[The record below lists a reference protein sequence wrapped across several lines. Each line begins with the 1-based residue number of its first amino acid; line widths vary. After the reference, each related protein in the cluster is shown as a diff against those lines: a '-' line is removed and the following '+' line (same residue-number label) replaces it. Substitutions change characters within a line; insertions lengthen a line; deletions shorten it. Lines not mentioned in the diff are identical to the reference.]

1 MAAADSSSPLGDH
14 RRRTWI
20 IVAAIAA
27 VVILVAAAYL
37 AWPRPEPTPAA
48 TPESATMIAPSPTPS
63 PRPTP
68 TGYPEN
74 TATYDLAGLPE
85 ANVLTVI
92 PALPVDDEPDAAFAG
107 FTAHAVS
114 AAAPIWADP
123 TADPVAVLPQE
134 FVFDGTTVAVIERQE
149 HWVRVLL
156 AGRQA
161 EPSSGNPGQITGW
174 LRSSDVELTPIDTL
188 IEVDI
193 SDRTID
199 IVRAGQRQRVATDFA
214 WGADATPTPTGRS
227 FVMMTRVV
235 ESFGYTRGWPLV
247 YLSVQSPTLD
257 AFGGSDAAVTAFHYH
272 DTRSGPL
279 SNGCIRVDE
288 AAIAALAEVPLGAGV
303 FIRP

>member
-1 MAAADSSSPLGDH
+1 MVAADESPPAGDH
-14 RRRTWI
+14 RHLAWV
-20 IVAAIAA
+20 IVGAILAVAIAA
-27 VVILVAAAYL
+27 AAVYLV
-37 AWPRPEPTPAA
+37 WPRPEPAPAA
-48 TPESATMIAPSPTPS
+48 TPEPVPVITPTPTPSPTP
-63 PRPTP
+63 
-68 TGYPEN
+68 TGHPEN
-74 TATYDLAGLPE
+74 TTTYDLTGLPE
-85 ANVLTVI
+85 ANVLAVI

-123 TADPVAVLPQE
+123 TGDPVAVLPHE
-134 FVFDGTTVAVIERQE
+134 FVFDGTTVAVVERQD

-161 EPSSGNPGQITGW
+161 QPSSGNPAQITGW
-174 LRSSDVELTPIDTL
+174 LRSSDVELTPVDT
-188 IEVDI
+188 IVEVDI

-199 IVRAGQRQRVATDFA
+199 IVRGAQRQRVATDFA
-214 WGADATPTPTGRS
+214 WGADTTPTPTGRS

-272 DTRSGPL
+272 DTRSGPI

-288 AAIAALAEVPLGAGV
+288 TAIAALADVPLGAGV
-303 FIRP
+303 IIRP